1 MNIHVIWAQDNNGG
15 IGKNNSLPWHI
26 SEDLI
31 NFKKITSNNT
41 IIMGRKTWDSLPI
54 KPLPNRR
61 NIVLTSNDINNIE
74 TYSTI
79 DSCLKNLKDDGI
91 IDIFV
96 IGGEQ
101 IYNSFYDYADILHI
115 TFIDQIVNGID
126 TYFPISIKEIKKVYK
141 MVEKIDLAK
150 HCTYTK
156 WIKQSNLE

>member
-1 MNIHVIWAQDNNGG
+1 MNIHIIWAQDNNGG

-41 IIMGRKTWDSLPI
+41 IIMGRKTWDSLPV

-61 NIVLTSNDINNIE
+61 NIVLTSGDINNLE

-79 DSCLKNLKDDGI
+79 DSCLKNLKDDGTI
-91 IDIFV
+91 NDIFV
-96 IGGEQ
+96 IGGKQ
-101 IYNSFYDYADILHI
+101 IYSSFYDYADILHI
-115 TFIDQIVNGID
+115 TFINQIVDGVD
-126 TYFPISIKEIKKVYK
+126 TYFPISIKEIKRIYQ
-141 MVEKIDLAK
+141 MVEKIELTK

-156 WIKQSNLE
+156 WTKIV